1 MEPQHKHILTFD
13 EFTNLPLDSWNSGDG
28 AIYLRSFPTDI
39 PHDIVMG
46 EDINGAFYVKR
57 GSLSVKIND
66 REITVG
72 KGELFLLLPNNYI
85 EYLIPD
91 EHYEGNM
98 IIVST
103 NLMLELTGEVEL
115 YRYMLYLQEN
125 PVIKLPD
132 ESKEL
137 ITSYLQIIDGKFEN
151 QRKTKRDFL
160 AVNYLFH
167 CLVIEVFDVLS
178 MIDETAYMHRHNVFK
193 RFMEMMNSLTIHNHS
208 VEWYA
213 SRLNVTAKYLSEVCR
228 KSSGRPA
235 SSWIKEYSILD
246 IKQNLRDESRS
257 IKEVAF
263 ALGYPNLSFF
273 GKCIRRWFG
282 MSPTALRA
290 KLTESR

>member
-1 MEPQHKHILTFD
+1 MGQYNRHVLTFD
-13 EFTNLPLDSWNSGDG
+13 EFAKLPLDSWNSGEG
-28 AIYLRSFPTDI
+28 AKYLSKLSSDFPNE
-39 PHDIVMG
+39 VVLG
-46 EDINGAFYVKR
+46 EDINGAFYVKK

-66 REITVG
+66 REIKVS
-72 KGELFLLLPNNYI
+72 KGELFLLLPNNDL
-85 EYLIPD
+85 EYLLPD
-91 EHYEGNM
+91 INYQGNV

-125 PVIKLPD
+125 SVIKLPEEN
-132 ESKEL
+132 ESL
-137 ITSYLQIIDGKFEN
+137 INSYLNIIDSKFEN
-151 QRKTKRDFL
+151 QKKTKRDFI

-167 CLVIEVFDVLS
+167 CLVIEVFNVLS
-178 MIDETAYMHRHNVFK
+178 LIDETSYMQRHNVFK
-193 RFMEMMNSLTIHNHS
+193 RFMEMMSTLNIHNHS

-213 SRLNVTAKYLSEVCR
+213 SRLNVTAKYLSEICR

-235 SSWIKEYSILD
+235 SSWIKEYSIID

-273 GKCIRRWFG
+273 GKCVRRWFG

-290 KLTESR
+290 KLKQ

>member
-1 MEPQHKHILTFD
+1 MEKTNRHVLTFN
-13 EFTNLPLDSWNSGDG
+13 EFAKLPLNFWNSGEG
-28 AIYLRSFPTDI
+28 AIYLPTLSTGFPTN
-39 PHDIVMG
+39 IVMG
-46 EDINGAFYVKR
+46 EDINGAIYVKK

-66 REITVG
+66 REIIVG
-72 KGELFLLLPNNYI
+72 KGELFLLLPNNTLD
-85 EYLIPD
+85 YLIPD
-91 EHYEGNM
+91 DHYRGNV

-125 PVIKLPD
+125 PVIRLPD
-132 ESKEL
+132 ENEEL
-137 ITSYLQIIDGKFEN
+137 INSYLNIIDSKLKN
-151 QRKTKRDFL
+151 QKKNKRDFL

-167 CLVIEVFDVLS
+167 CLVIEVFNVLTL
-178 MIDETAYMHRHNVFK
+178 IDETAHMHRHNVFK
-193 RFMEMMNSLTIHNHS
+193 RFMEMMSTLNVHNHS

-273 GKCIRRWFG
+273 GKCVRRWFG
-282 MSPTALRA
+282 ISPTALRN
-290 KLTESR
+290 KLKQ